1 MAKISTKTIA
11 RMASVQALYEFEING
26 RSSPIETLIEAVIT
40 NYAREDFRAIFEIP
54 QGVSVKLHANY
65 MSELVTHT
73 INNLE
78 KIDGIITKY
87 LAPGWT
93 YEAMHI
99 ALVSILRVA
108 IAELLYFPE
117 VPYKVIINEFTTL
130 ASEIVKD
137 TEVPFVNSLLDHVR
151 IAYRPENDQ

>member
-1 MAKISTKTIA
+1 
-11 RMASVQALYEFEING
+11 MASVQALYEFEINA
-26 RSSPIETLIEAVIT
+26 RAASTEDLIATVT
-40 NYAREDFRAIFEIP
+40 NNYTAADFKSIFEIP
-54 QGVSVKLHANY
+54 DGVSVKLHANY
-65 MSELVTHT
+65 MSELVTYT
-73 INNLE
+73 INNLS
-78 KIDGIITKY
+78 KIDNIIIMH

-93 YEAMHI
+93 YEAMHV

-137 TEVPFVNSLLDHVR
+137 AEVPFVNSLLDHVR
-151 IAYRPENDQ
+151 IEYRPENDQ

>member
-11 RMASVQALYEFEING
+11 RMAAIQALYEFEINVRG
-26 RSSPIETLIEAVIT
+26 TSIEKLVETVIN
-40 NYAREDFRAIFEIP
+40 NYSAADFRSIFEIP
-54 QGVSVKLHANY
+54 DGVSVKLHANY
-65 MSELVTHT
+65 MRELVTYT
-73 INNLE
+73 INNLS
-78 KIDGIITKY
+78 KIDGIITIH
-87 LAPGWT
+87 LAPSWT

-151 IAYRPENDQ
+151 IEYRLENDQ

>member
-11 RMASVQALYEFEING
+11 RMAAIQALYEFEINA
-26 RSSPIETLIEAVIT
+26 RSASIDQLVEAVIK
-40 NYAREDFRAIFEIP
+40 NYSASDFKSIFEIP
-54 QGVSVKLHANY
+54 DGVSVKLHANY
-65 MSELVTHT
+65 MRELVAYTV
-73 INNLE
+73 NNLS
-78 KIDGIITKY
+78 KIDGIITIH

-117 VPYKVIINEFTTL
+117 VPYKVVINEFTTL
-130 ASEIVKD
+130 SSEIVKD
-137 TEVPFVNSLLDHVR
+137 AEVPFVNSLLDHVR
-151 IAYRPENDQ
+151 MEYRPENDQ

>member
-1 MAKISTKTIA
+1 MAKISTKTMA
-11 RMASVQALYEFEING
+11 RMAAVQALYEFEINS
-26 RSSPIETLIEAVIT
+26 RSSSPESLVESIII

-54 QGVSVKLHANY
+54 DGVNVKLHSNY
-65 MSELVTHT
+65 MRELVMNT
-73 INNLE
+73 INHLDQ
-78 KIDGIITKY
+78 IDDIIKAH
-87 LAPGWT
+87 LAPGWN

-108 IAELLYFPE
+108 IAELLYFLE

-137 TEVPFVNSLLDHVR
+137 AEIPFVNSLLDHVR
-151 IAYRPENDQ
+151 IEYRPENDQ